1 MIINSLIDKLKIKV
15 KRQRFKNLCQVGDN
29 LNVGSIAN
37 VFKEEGGRIEI
48 GNNCDIHATLSVKS
62 GAIIKIGNNTTIR
75 GFSVVGAVENITIG
89 NCCIISNNVHIY
101 DNNNHPTD
109 VDIRHK
115 MCLNGFYGD
124 AWNWKYSSHSPI
136 IIEDDVWIGERSTI
150 LKGVRIG
157 RGCIVAS
164 NAVVTKDTPP
174 LSIVAGNPAVVVKRL
189 KNEATQKT

>member
-37 VFKEEGGRIEI
+37 VFKEEGGRIE
-48 GNNCDIHATLSVKS
+48 
-62 GAIIKIGNNTTIR
+62 IGNNTTIR

-174 LSIVAGNPAVVVKRL
+174 YLLLQGI
-189 KNEATQKT
+189 QQ

>member
-1 MIINSLIDKLKIKV
+1 M
-15 KRQRFKNLCQVGDN
+15 
-29 LNVGSIAN
+29 
-37 VFKEEGGRIEI
+37 
-48 GNNCDIHATLSVKS
+48 
-62 GAIIKIGNNTTIR
+62 
-75 GFSVVGAVENITIG
+75 ENITIG

-174 LSIVAGNPAVVVKRL
+174 PIYCCRESSSSC
-189 KNEATQKT
+189 